1 MYSYKIKQRAI
12 WILKKNESIKKVNG
26 TKVKLL
32 T

>member
-1 MYSYKIKQRAI
+1 MYSYKIKQKAI
-12 WILKKNESIKKVNG
+12 WKKKPESIKKVNG

>member
-1 MYSYKIKQRAI
+1 MYSYKIKQKAI
-12 WILKKNESIKKVNG
+12 WKKKTESIKKVNG